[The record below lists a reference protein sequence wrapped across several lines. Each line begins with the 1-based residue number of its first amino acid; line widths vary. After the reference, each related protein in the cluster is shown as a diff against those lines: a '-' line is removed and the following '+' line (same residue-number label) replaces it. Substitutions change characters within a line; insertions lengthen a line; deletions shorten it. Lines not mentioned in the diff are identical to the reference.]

1 VSREEELGELLNERD
16 FLVLEK
22 RRNHRPW
29 AMTEIIAQEVAHS
42 AKEYREFRESPYF
55 IRFLINIDRL
65 GHHITEIQRLTKSP
79 VPPIFYTH
87 ALRFLTLWL
96 FTLPFA
102 LVDKL
107 PMRALVPTMGL
118 MTWILFGLRELG
130 IKAQYPFSTG
140 LVDLKTL
147 WKEVVFDA
155 RISLEV
161 KDKKAEE
168 DGGEREEGE
177 EEGKGKKGGG
187 EEKKLAR

>member
-1 VSREEELGELLNERD
+1 VSRVSREEELGELLSERD
-16 FLVLEK
+16 FLVLKE
-22 RRNHRPW
+22 RRTHRPL
-29 AMTEIIAQEVAHS
+29 ALTEIIAQEVAHL
-42 AKEYREFRESPYF
+42 AKEHRDFRESPYF
-55 IRFLINIDRL
+55 TRFLINIDRL
-65 GHHITEIQRLTKSP
+65 GHHITEVHRLTKSP

-130 IKAQYPFSTG
+130 VKAQYPFSTG
-140 LVDLKTL
+140 LVNLKTL

-155 RISLEV
+155 RISLEM
-161 KDKKAEE
+161 KDKKEE
-168 DGGEREEGE
+168 EEEEEEE
-177 EEGKGKKGGG
+177 EEGAGKNGG
-187 EEKKLAR
+187 EEKKLSGF